1 MLKWWPKEINHN
13 TNQTTNHQKPGPKSE
28 PEMYWNLLDRYW
40 IVIPRQLSHRREVL
54 SGVCGAIFLHF
65 VEFLKIGWNSE
76 IGSKF
81 WNGVE
86 ILKFGQKFEICW
98 RWWGGLTT
106 FKLSWKVVSHYIK
119 VVSHHI
125 KVVSRHLQL
134 LQLTTF
140 KCKLTTYL

>member
-1 MLKWWPKEINHN
+1 MDLTALPFYWSMALHCTCYRYSQGLK
-13 TNQTTNHQKPGPKSE
+13 
-28 PEMYWNLLDRYW
+28 
-40 IVIPRQLSHRREVL
+40 VISARQLSHRREVS
-54 SGVCGAIFLHF
+54 SGVFGAY
-65 VEFLKIGWNSE
+65 EFSFMSLVS
-76 IGSKF
+76 
-81 WNGVE
+81 
-86 ILKFGQKFEICW
+86 ILKFGWISENWLKFWNWVKILK
-98 RWWGGLTT
+98 WGWNSVIWSKVWNLLKMMRRT